1 MVKLMHLAIIAI
13 VIFVLTYDPKSG
25 TLDKLI
31 KDPAQNPNKKC
42 CSDPN
47 CVAKY
52 PGQCKNVRYE
62 SIQFAGDVP
71 AGFTTSDA
79 TSWGGAILGP

>member
-13 VIFVLTYDPKSG
+13 IIFVLTYDPKSG
-25 TLDKLI
+25 TLDKII
-31 KDPAQNPNKKC
+31 KDPGQNPNKKC

-47 CVAKY
+47 CVAKN

>member
-1 MVKLMHLAIIAI
+1 MVKLVHLAIIAI
-13 VIFVLTYDPKSG
+13 IIFVLTYDPKSG
-25 TLDKLI
+25 TLDKII
-31 KDPAQNPNKKC
+31 KDPEQNPNKKC

-62 SIQFAGDVP
+62 AIQFAGDVP
-71 AGFTTSDA
+71 GGFTTSNA
-79 TSWGGAILGP
+79 TSLGGAILGP